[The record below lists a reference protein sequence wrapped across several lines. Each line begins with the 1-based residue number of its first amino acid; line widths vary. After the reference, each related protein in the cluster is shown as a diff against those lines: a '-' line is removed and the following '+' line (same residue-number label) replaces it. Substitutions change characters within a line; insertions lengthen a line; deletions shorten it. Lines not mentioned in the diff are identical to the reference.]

1 MTSIDWAALKRTADD
16 ATQPA
21 PVGEYDA
28 IVAKADAKTA
38 STGSPMIVVQ
48 FKITGGPK
56 DSKTFFHNFVLSPQ
70 NAFAVAKFFSDLE
83 AFGLD
88 NAWFTANNP
97 SMEQIAAEL
106 LNKSVHVE
114 LGIRSWQGQDR
125 NEVKK
130 FSPASAFGT
139 SPLSTMPGM
148 SINVSGMNTASPIMP
163 GPPNPMSSMPAT
175 PSVPMTTPPD
185 MPI

>member
-1 MTSIDWAALKRTADD
+1 MTSIDWAALKQTADD

-21 PVGEYDA
+21 PAGEYDA
-28 IVAKADAKTA
+28 IVTKADAKTA
-38 STGSPMIVVQ
+38 STGSPMIAVQ
-48 FKITGGPK
+48 CKITGGPK
-56 DSKTFFHNFVLSPQ
+56 DSKVFFHNFVLSPQ
-70 NAFAVAKFFSDLE
+70 SAFAVAKFFSDLE
-83 AFGLD
+83 AFGL
-88 NAWFTANNP
+88 NSEWFTTHNP

-106 LNKSVHVE
+106 LNKPIHVE

-130 FSPASAFGT
+130 FSPASAFGM

-148 SINVSGMNTASPIMP
+148 SVNVPGMNTSSPIMS
-163 GPPNPMSSMPAT
+163 GPPNPMASIPAT
-175 PSVPMTTPPD
+175 PSATMTTPPD